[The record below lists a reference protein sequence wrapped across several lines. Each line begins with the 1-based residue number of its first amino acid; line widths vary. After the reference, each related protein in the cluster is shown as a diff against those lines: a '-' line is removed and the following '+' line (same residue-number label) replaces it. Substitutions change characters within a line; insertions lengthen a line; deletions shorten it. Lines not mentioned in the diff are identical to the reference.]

1 MIYRLYVERREAYRQ
16 QANALLSELKNL
28 LNIKNLENLRI
39 LERYDIE
46 NINAEDLERCKFAV
60 FADPCIDV
68 IVDELANLAELKLLA
83 SPVRGGGSA
92 ADGGV

>member
-46 NINAEDLERCKFAV
+46 NINGG
-60 FADPCIDV
+60 
-68 IVDELANLAELKLLA
+68 
-83 SPVRGGGSA
+83 RGESMS
-92 ADGGV
+92 VLSLIK